1 MDNLFVAN
9 TKSLL
14 TSIFRTAINSELTL
28 LNRTVVVS
36 SV

>member
-14 TSIFRTAINSELTL
+14 ISIFRTAINSEWNTIES
-28 LNRTVVVS
+28 NSGRQ
-36 SV
+36 